1 MVAGAPVGR
10 AQTEPAEERQNIAK
24 VDVRFLGLQNVN
36 EEVVRSNMQLRAG
49 SVFDEGALDRDVRA
63 LYRTG
68 LFDLIEIKREEVSAG
83 ALNLVVEVTP
93 KFRVLSVSYVGNKEL
108 TTSKLRKEAKTRPNS
123 PLDERQIKT
132 DSEKIFEVYQKAG
145 YSQAEVNYTIDRDRA
160 TGFGRVAFRIQEG
173 LKTHIQDI
181 VFTGNDNVASRK
193 LRKSMEETRRWWM
206 FSWLTGKG
214 RLQDDKFEE
223 DLDKLR
229 DLYRDLGYLDVEVAR
244 NKVAF
249 DYPKPGRL
257 VIRIPVM
264 EGRRY
269 KVGRITFSGNKLFP
283 GRLLGFVL
291 GERPGNW
298 FTPSKLDKD
307 VEALEDF
314 YGRGG
319 YLDTRV
325 HLLRKPNLAT
335 GDIDIVYEI
344 TESERFNVESV
355 VIEGNDKTKSTVI
368 VRELSLGP
376 GQVFDQVRMKISKA
390 RLDNTRYF
398 DDVDVTA
405 EETNIP
411 ARRNLKVKV
420 TEARTGNLT
429 FGAGYSSLEGA
440 VAFAEVTQSNFD
452 LFNYRSGFQ
461 GAGEKFRIK
470 FQLGSLSTEM
480 VIGFEEPWL
489 FQKQLHFSLDL
500 YRTTSDYTSNYYD
513 ILTTGASVALR
524 RPVFGMFDGRL
535 SYNIEQISYRNINYS
550 TPSAILALAQAASK
564 TVSRVGFSL
573 IRDTR
578 DKIINTTRGNRLE
591 LISEIAGGPLGADL
605 NFYRLEAR
613 GAQFVP
619 IFKFQN
625 QVIAVLARGGVIE
638 RYGNT
643 TDAELYYY
651 NYTLGGPQT
660 LRGFE
665 YREVG
670 PKDSAGN
677 IYGGK
682 TYGFVS
688 IEYSADIVDPVRF
701 AIFYDGGFVNRK
713 AYDFNPG
720 SYNDNWGVG
729 IRMSVM
735 GNPLSLDLGIPLTTD
750 KFNKKGSQFNFSFGT
765 RF

>member
-1 MVAGAPVGR
+1 MGILFAGIMLAGAPDGR
-10 AQTEPAEERQNIAK
+10 AQNAPSEEPQNIAK

-36 EEVVRSNMQLRAG
+36 EQVVRSNMQLRAG
-49 SVFDEGALDRDVRA
+49 SPFDEGALDRDVRA

-68 LFDLIEIKREEVSAG
+68 LFDLIEIKREEVSAR
-83 ALNLVVEVTP
+83 AINLVVEVTP
-93 KFRVLSVSYVGNKEL
+93 KFRVLSVAFVGNDKVS
-108 TTSKLRKEAKTRPNS
+108 TSKIRKEVKSRPNS

-132 DSEKIFEVYQKAG
+132 DSEKIFEIYQKAG
-145 YSQAEVNYTIDRDRA
+145 YSQADVNYTIDRDRS
-160 TGFGRVAFRIQEG
+160 TGFGRVVFRIREG
-173 LKTHIQDI
+173 MRTHIQDI
-181 VFTGNDNVASRK
+181 VFTGNDTASSRK

-223 DLDKLR
+223 DLDKIR
-229 DLYRDLGYLDVEVAR
+229 EYYRDLGYLDVDVAR
-244 NKVAF
+244 NKVVF

-257 VIRIPVM
+257 VIRIPIV

-335 GDIDIVYEI
+335 GDIDIVYEVA
-344 TESERFNVESV
+344 ESERFNVESI

-368 VRELSLGP
+368 VRELVLGP
-376 GQVFDQVRMKISKA
+376 GQVFDMVRMKVSKA

-398 DDVDVTA
+398 EDVDVTA

-420 TEARTGNLT
+420 TEARTGNLS
-429 FGAGYSSLEGA
+429 FGAGYSSLEKA
-440 VAFAEVTQSNFD
+440 VVFAEISQSNFD
-452 LFNYRSGFQ
+452 LFHYRSGFQ
-461 GAGEKFRIK
+461 GGGEKFRIK
-470 FQLGSLSTEM
+470 FQIGSQSSEIVL
-480 VIGFEEPWL
+480 GFEEPWL
-489 FQKQLHFSLDL
+489 FEKQLHFSFDL

-513 ILTTGASVALR
+513 ILTTGGSVALR
-524 RPVFGMFDGRL
+524 RPIFGMFDGRL
-535 SYNIEQISYRNINYS
+535 SYNLEKIAYQNIAYN
-550 TPSAILALAQAASK
+550 TPSVIMALAAAGSK
-564 TVSRVGFSL
+564 TVSRVGYTL
-573 IRDTR
+573 LRDTR
-578 DKIINTTRGNRLE
+578 DKIINTE
-591 LISEIAGGPLGADL
+591 VAGGPFGADL

-625 QVIAVLARGGVIE
+625 QVVAVLARGGVIE
-638 RYGNT
+638 RFGDTVNN
-643 TDAELYYY
+643 DLYYY

-670 PKDSAGN
+670 PKDSSGN
-677 IYGGK
+677 ILGGK
-682 TYGFVS
+682 SYGFLS

-701 AIFYDGGFVNRK
+701 AVFYDAGFVNRK

-720 SYNDNWGVG
+720 SYNDNWGIG
-729 IRMSVM
+729 LRMSVM
-735 GNPLSLDLGIPLTTD
+735 GSPLSLDLGFPLTTD